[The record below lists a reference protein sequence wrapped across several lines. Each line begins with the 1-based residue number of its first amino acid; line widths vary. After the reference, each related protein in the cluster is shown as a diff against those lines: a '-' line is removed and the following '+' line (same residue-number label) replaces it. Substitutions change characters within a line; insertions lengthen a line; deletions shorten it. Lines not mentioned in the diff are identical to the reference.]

1 MFACQKK
8 NTVYCATDIP
18 GKDRVKQ
25 GYLLSSTLSFLAI
38 DWIMKTTTA
47 QRRNRIQWTMWKQ
60 LEDR

>member
-1 MFACQKK
+1 LPEN

-18 GKDRVKQ
+18 GKDSVKQ

-60 LEDR
+60 LEDK